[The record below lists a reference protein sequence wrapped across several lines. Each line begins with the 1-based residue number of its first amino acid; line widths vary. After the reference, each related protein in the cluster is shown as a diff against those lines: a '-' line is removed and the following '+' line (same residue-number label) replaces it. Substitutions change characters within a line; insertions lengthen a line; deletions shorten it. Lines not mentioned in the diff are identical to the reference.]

1 MSNAL
6 RQNIEH
12 LASELATAIVNAI
25 RESTLADILATA
37 TTEPVKRGRGRPR
50 KHPAPAAAVSAPA
63 AAPAATVK
71 RGRGRPR
78 KHPVAAPAAKASAP
92 AKTAKRGRGRPRK
105 NDRAKVLATILTY
118 LKAYPK
124 SSGEKARKALS
135 IEKHLWSSTVGKAV
149 RDGKVKKE
157 GDRRSTVYWLA

>member
-12 LASELATAIVNAI
+12 LASQLANAIVTAI
-25 RESTLADILATA
+25 RESTLADILAT
-37 TTEPVKRGRGRPR
+37 TEPVKRGRGRPPKAR
-50 KHPAPAAAVSAPA
+50 LVLDAAPAAAA
-63 AAPAATVK
+63 AAPAAPAK
-71 RGRGRPR
+71 RGPGRPR
-78 KHPVAAPAAKASAP
+78 KHPLAAAAAPAKKSS
-92 AKTAKRGRGRPRK
+92 KAKRGPGRPRK

-118 LKAYPK
+118 LKAYPR
-124 SSGEKARKALS
+124 SSGEKARKALN